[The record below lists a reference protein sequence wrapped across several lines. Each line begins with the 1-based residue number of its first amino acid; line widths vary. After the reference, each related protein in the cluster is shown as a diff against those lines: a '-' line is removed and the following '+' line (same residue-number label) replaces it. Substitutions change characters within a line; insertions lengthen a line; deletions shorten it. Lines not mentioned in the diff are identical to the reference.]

1 MSIAKKLESMQWKTL
16 NVVGYLVGLESSID
30 SLKEIFLKICFN
42 ETLKEK
48 TNEIIIQFMD
58 RVFNTINN

>member
-16 NVVGYLVGLESSID
+16 NVVGYHVGLESSID

-48 TNEIIIQFMD
+48 TNGIIIQFMD